1 MRVFALTF
9 GAADTP
15 STHFRIHQYSDA
27 LRERGV
33 TVDHAVAKGFEDFD
47 RLDDYDLV
55 LWQKTLLST
64 SKARQIRKHA
74 RALIYDADD
83 RIWLRPGKDY
93 DWLTR
98 TRIRRRLRAIVS
110 SADLCI
116 AANGV
121 IAGDQRDAGASRV
134 EILPMSID
142 TNVWNA
148 KDRPSPDDTVTIG
161 WSGAPGNLPFLE
173 PLVPALRRISEAQA
187 NVRIA
192 IHCGRR
198 PDLSGLDFVHHPFV
212 SGEEPDSVR
221 TFDIGLL
228 PLPDDPFVQGKS
240 PIKTLQYFASGVAV
254 VGQDV
259 GATAEFLQHDVTGL
273 TVTAERTWQENLRR
287 LIEDT
292 DLRARLVRGGQELI
306 AGRHTMEAVVD
317 RYVELLDSTVEATN
331 PRGRSG
337 RPRHAPPLLNRPPS
351 A

>member
-1 MRVFALTF
+1 M
-9 GAADTP
+9 
-15 STHFRIHQYSDA
+15 
-27 LRERGV
+27 
-33 TVDHAVAKGFEDFD
+33 
-47 RLDDYDLV
+47 
-55 LWQKTLLST
+55 
-64 SKARQIRKHA
+64 
-74 RALIYDADD
+74 
-83 RIWLRPGKDY
+83 
-93 DWLTR
+93 
-98 TRIRRRLRAIVS
+98 
-110 SADLCI
+110 
-116 AANGV
+116 
-121 IAGDQRDAGASRV
+121 
-134 EILPMSID
+134 
-142 TNVWNA
+142 
-148 KDRPSPDDTVTIG
+148 
-161 WSGAPGNLPFLE
+161 
-173 PLVPALRRISEAQA
+173 
-187 NVRIA
+187 
-192 IHCGRR
+192 
-198 PDLSGLDFVHHPFV
+198 
-212 SGEEPDSVR
+212 R